1 MEISV
6 KLNIGLQ
13 SMRSTSST
21 WNKQKA
27 YNNFK
32 MQILGEDRV
41 CSAESVRSEHLAT
54 RISELLGLQHAL
66 QGDLRNSQ
74 ETIAELRKELQDANE
89 KVGKVKE
96 KIHTCEILRRQLH
109 AGPVKGSSRSG
120 RDIIRGLEIQLKM
133 AREEKNQWALPMIS
147 FDENF
152 FKNFTDIS
160 LLPVSLGPEASPQKI
175 ESQPRS
181 TEDSANI
188 SEFAVTSLRE
198 HNSYLQGKVREGAGN
213 VDRRSQGATWTS
225 GHRSHIVMMPER
237 HRRGSQNDSRLQ
249 DVRLDS
255 VPLGELNSSLIISN
269 SGAGEGKTGSA
280 AVRSDSQSLI
290 RSPQSQ
296 CPTA

>member
-1 MEISV
+1 MEQAKS
-6 KLNIGLQ
+6 LQ
-13 SMRSTSST
+13 QLQDADS
-21 WNKQKA
+21 
-27 YNNFK
+27 
-32 MQILGEDRV
+32 
-41 CSAESVRSEHLAT
+41 

-89 KVGKVKE
+89 KVKE
-96 KIHTCEILRRQLH
+96 KDHTCEILRRQLH

-133 AREEKNQWALPMIS
+133 AREEIARLSVSKQDEKNQWALPMIS

-198 HNSYLQGKVREGAGN
+198 HNSYLQGKVKAQEMLIADLKARLGLPGT
-213 VDRRSQGATWTS
+213 VAT
-225 GHRSHIVMMPER
+225 
-237 HRRGSQNDSRLQ
+237 
-249 DVRLDS
+249 
-255 VPLGELNSSLIISN
+255 SL
-269 SGAGEGKTGSA
+269 
-280 AVRSDSQSLI
+280 
-290 RSPQSQ
+290 
-296 CPTA
+296 